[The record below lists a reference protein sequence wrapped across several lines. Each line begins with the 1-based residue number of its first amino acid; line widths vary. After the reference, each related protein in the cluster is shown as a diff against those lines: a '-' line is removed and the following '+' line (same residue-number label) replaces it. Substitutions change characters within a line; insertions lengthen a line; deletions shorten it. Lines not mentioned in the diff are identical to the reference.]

1 MKCKPLALALLL
13 GAATASPL
21 LAHAAEVTLRAVSS
35 FQEGTSFSRAFET
48 FVKRVNEEGKGLVKI
63 NYIGGP
69 KVMPPFEVGNA
80 VKNGV
85 VDMANVTSAFY
96 TSLLPAADGLKLAE
110 CSIQQQR
117 KNGAWAYIN
126 KLHNEKLNAYYLART
141 GDGVP
146 FHLYLTKP
154 LAKPDLHGYT
164 IRVTPVYRAFF
175 AALGA
180 NLVQTPP
187 GEVYTA
193 LERGVIDGYGWPI
206 QGIFDLGWQDKTKY
220 RVDPGFYTVE
230 VNFLVNLDTW
240 NKKLDDKQRALLQ
253 RIATDIEATNVADN
267 AKINAEERKR
277 QADAGIKTVAL
288 EGEQRTQWL
297 DTARDAGWA
306 YVKQIAPQ
314 QADEMRKL
322 LTGCER

>member
-1 MKCKPLALALLL
+1 MMFKSAC
-13 GAATASPL
+13 AAVVMAWV
-21 LAHAAEVTLRAVSS
+21 AAQPVSAEQVTLRAVSG
-35 FQEGTSFSRAFET
+35 FQEGTSFSRPFEAFI
-48 FVKRVNEEGKGLVKI
+48 KRVNEEGKGLVRI

-69 KVMPPFEVGNA
+69 KAMPPFEVGNA
-80 VKNGV
+80 VKNGI
-85 VDMANVTSAFY
+85 VDIGNATGAFY
-96 TSLLPAADGLKLAE
+96 TNLMPAADALKLSE
-110 CSIQQQR
+110 ISIQEQR
-117 KNGAWAYIN
+117 KNGGWAYIN

-146 FHLYLTKP
+146 FHLYVNKP
-154 LAKPDLHGYT
+154 ITKPDLHGLT

-180 NLVQTPP
+180 NLVQTAP

-206 QGIFDLGWQDKTKY
+206 QGIFDLGWQEKTKY
-220 RVDPGFYTVE
+220 RVDPGFYNVD

-253 RIATDIEATNVADN
+253 RIALEIEAANGADN

-277 QADAGIKTVAL
+277 QADAGIKTIAF
-288 EGEQRTQWL
+288 EGKDRQVWL

-306 YVKQIAPQ
+306 YIKEVAPQ
-314 QADEMRKL
+314 QVDELRKA
-322 LTGCER
+322 LTGR

>member
-1 MKCKPLALALLL
+1 MKFKSACSVLALAWV
-13 GAATASPL
+13 AAQPVS
-21 LAHAAEVTLRAVSS
+21 AEQVTLRAVSG
-35 FQEGTSFSRAFET
+35 FQEGTSFSRPFEAFI
-48 FVKRVNEEGKGLVKI
+48 KRVNEEGKGLVRI

-69 KVMPPFEVGNA
+69 KAMPPFEVGNA
-80 VKNGV
+80 VKNGI
-85 VDMANVTSAFY
+85 VDIGNATGAFY
-96 TSLLPAADGLKLAE
+96 TNLMPAADALKLSE
-110 CSIQQQR
+110 ISIQEQR
-117 KNGAWAYIN
+117 KNGGWAYIN

-146 FHLYLTKP
+146 FHLYVNKP
-154 LAKPDLHGYT
+154 ITKPDLHGLT

-180 NLVQTPP
+180 NLVQTAP

-206 QGIFDLGWQDKTKY
+206 QGIFDLGWQEKTKY
-220 RVDPGFYTVE
+220 RVDPGFYNVD

-253 RIATDIEATNVADN
+253 RIALEVEAANGADN
-267 AKINAEERKR
+267 AKVNAEERKR
-277 QADAGIKTVAL
+277 QADAGIKTIAF
-288 EGEQRTQWL
+288 EGKDRQVWL

-306 YVKQIAPQ
+306 YIKEVAPQ
-314 QADEMRKL
+314 QVDELRKA
-322 LTGCER
+322 LTGR